1 MVLGSSP
8 RRPTSS
14 PDAYARGVKKQTSIL
29 LDVDL
34 VREVAE
40 ILGTENISDTIH
52 ALLEERAQKGREA
65 TEGEDAA

>member
-1 MVLGSSP
+1 
-8 RRPTSS
+8 
-14 PDAYARGVKKQTSIL
+14 VKKQTSIL

-52 ALLEERAQKGREA
+52 ALLEERAQKGRETA
-65 TEGEDAA
+65 EGEDDA